1 MAPRGLGMAQSGSGM
16 APGVGAVVAAA
27 GRSDVDL
34 VRRARAGDAAAFEAV
49 AAGQVDAAFRLAS
62 AILGAGTDP
71 AEATQATLVA
81 AWRELPRLRRP
92 EEFDGWLLRTLVTE
106 CRMRARQRGRGRDR
120 ITARAADSPAVGPA
134 TAGDVG
140 LRRDQALDLL
150 EHAFEALDPDD
161 QALLVLHDLE
171 QRSLTE
177 IAASLHLP
185 VGTVRW
191 RLHEARG
198 VLLSALEPAP

>member
-1 MAPRGLGMAQSGSGM
+1 MAPRGLGMAQPGSEM

-49 AAGQVDAAFRLAS
+49 AAGQVDAVFRLAS

-71 AEATQATLVA
+71 AEATRATLVA

-106 CRMRARQRGRGRDR
+106 CRMRARQRAHGRDR
-120 ITARAADSPAVGPA
+120 ITAQPAGSPAAGPA

-185 VGTVRW
+185 AGTVRW

-198 VLLSALEPAP
+198 ALLSALEPAP